1 MMGILI
7 TLFARLGLP
16 ETLRKPLAYLA
27 TGLLVTALLWLLWA
41 YLSAREKADDR
52 ANREIG
58 AAIQREGDLAETI
71 NRTEQGNAAREEI
84 RAPGDAGDRA
94 RYDQCVRSARTP
106 ANCVRFLPE
115 QPADYD

>member
-41 YLSAREKADDR
+41 YLSARESADDR
-52 ANREIG
+52 ANQQIG
-58 AAIQREGDLAETI
+58 ATIEREKAATATIQNAEKA
-71 NRTEQGNAAREEI
+71 NAAAENVR
-84 RAPGDAGDRA
+84 RSSDAA
-94 RYDQCVRSARTP
+94 RDECLQNARNP
-106 ANCVRFLPE
+106 ANC
-115 QPADYD
+115 